1 MTEVNERTDT
11 QPMATASQRW
21 ISVFFLA
28 LFMVKANFPYGRVDL
43 LLTLTLRV

>member
-21 ISVFFLA
+21 ISVLPCS
-28 LFMVKANFPYGRVDL
+28 VYGQGQL
-43 LLTLTLRV
+43 SLWES